1 MAMNT
6 KKAREMCR
14 AMIDDPRTPKHIR
27 QQLDAMI
34 VNCLTK
40 EITRR
45 APPTSARWTKK
56 LQAEVRQY
64 MKRHPEKSISYVA
77 AWFNIN
83 PARIYEEARIRG

>member
-1 MAMNT
+1 MMNT
-6 KKAREMCR
+6 RKAREMCR
-14 AMIDDPRTPKHIR
+14 EMIADSRTPPHIR
-27 QQLDAMI
+27 QKLEAMI
-34 VNCLTK
+34 TNCLTK

-45 APPTSARWTKK
+45 APSTSAKWTKK

-64 MKRHPEKSISYVA
+64 MKRHPEKSVSYVA